1 MHELAQPQLKFC
13 AHTLSAHSQLLQLPL
28 EAESCCPRRQLEI
41 SCLVLHNFRSQFISN
56 VAKVVGRVENNWQ
69 LILRKICH
77 FLFVRLRRVCC
88 HCVGHCDGL
97 RISKNHLLAPCQAAG
112 SCHPLRAAVDCP
124 TSRGTK
130 LQAAMVL
137 ATLQFAFHQQNAK

>member
-1 MHELAQPQLKFC
+1 MHFN
-13 AHTLSAHSQLLQLPL
+13 AHSQLLQLPL
-28 EAESCCPRRQLEI
+28 EAGSCSPLRQLEI

-88 HCVGHCDGL
+88 HCVGDCDGL

-112 SCHPLRAAVDCP
+112 SFHPLLAMVAT
-124 TSRGTK
+124 TSRGTQ
-130 LQAAMVL
+130 LQAAMFL
-137 ATLQFAFHQQNAK
+137 AMLQFAFHQQNEK